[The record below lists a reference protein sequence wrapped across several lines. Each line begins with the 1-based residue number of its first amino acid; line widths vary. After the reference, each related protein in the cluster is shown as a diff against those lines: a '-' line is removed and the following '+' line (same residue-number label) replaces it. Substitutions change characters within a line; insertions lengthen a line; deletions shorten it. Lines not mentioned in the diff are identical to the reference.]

1 MKQKLQKSVAMLLSG
16 GILCASFLLPAA
28 AADDNTDPPAET
40 MTAVITLNG
49 DSASAEGENVTI
61 DGCTITITASG
72 SYELSGTLNDGQVIV
87 NVPDEKADPDTV
99 KLFFNGVTMTGVTD
113 APLLIENAE
122 NTSLN
127 LVAGTENFLYDGKT
141 YTDTT
146 AVVYAKDDITFK
158 GDGKL
163 RIEAAYQQGVHC
175 NNDVKITGGNIKV
188 KTEVGDAIRGKT
200 SVTVKDGILDIN
212 SGGDGIKSTKGS
224 VLISGGSIEIKA
236 SNDAVQGETS
246 LQITGGSLKANG
258 DRSLTNANGTVCIS
272 GGTVLATATE
282 QQIAVVDAAQNTVM
296 FHVTAQQVKDQL
308 ISLKDSDGNTA
319 FEMNPDKKFDYV
331 LISSPELKTGSD
343 YKLYIGEKESA
354 GFTLGETLTELEPVT
369 VPADTAAINYD
380 IDGNGAE
387 NITDAVMVVRII
399 GEDAPPDADGNMLMR
414 SDLNADGFT
423 NVEDA
428 SLILKYLAAPKQ
440 A

>member
-146 AVVYAKDDITFK
+146 AVVYAKDDITF
-158 GDGKL
+158 
-163 RIEAAYQQGVHC
+163 
-175 NNDVKITGGNIKV
+175 
-188 KTEVGDAIRGKT
+188 
-200 SVTVKDGILDIN
+200 
-212 SGGDGIKSTKGS
+212 
-224 VLISGGSIEIKA
+224 
-236 SNDAVQGETS
+236 
-246 LQITGGSLKANG
+246 
-258 DRSLTNANGTVCIS
+258 
-272 GGTVLATATE
+272 
-282 QQIAVVDAAQNTVM
+282 
-296 FHVTAQQVKDQL
+296 
-308 ISLKDSDGNTA
+308 
-319 FEMNPDKKFDYV
+319 
-331 LISSPELKTGSD
+331 ISSSKR
-343 YKLYIGEKESA
+343 KL
-354 GFTLGETLTELEPVT
+354 
-369 VPADTAAINYD
+369 
-380 IDGNGAE
+380 
-387 NITDAVMVVRII
+387 
-399 GEDAPPDADGNMLMR
+399 
-414 SDLNADGFT
+414 
-423 NVEDA
+423 
-428 SLILKYLAAPKQ
+428 
-440 A
+440 